1 MRLPPLL
8 AGLTVLF
15 SYTPQA
21 PDDFDARLN
30 IVPDLASGYQR
41 ADSRMLMI
49 RLRPGIK
56 FQNGEQF
63 DAEAV
68 KYALERHITA
78 YGGFRRSEIG
88 AMDHAEVIDLSARR
102 RCTTG
107 CRHGDARC
115 ETVYAGMY
123 RHVSAGRRRAA
134 ARLPP

>member
-49 RLRPGIK
+49 RLRPDIK

-68 KYALERHITA
+68 KYTLERHITA

-88 AMDHAEVIDLSARR
+88 AVRSTSRRSRPRRDVAKARP
-102 RCTTG
+102 
-107 CRHGDARC
+107 
-115 ETVYAGMY
+115 
-123 RHVSAGRRRAA
+123 VSR
-134 ARLPP
+134 